1 VYTIITRSILLKRR
15 IGKKITMSV
24 QKVLTEMG
32 KKIVFR
38 AGYTESGNKI
48 IIIVPKNYHNDIRKM
63 GKPVEVSVEEV
74 EE

>member
-1 VYTIITRSILLKRR
+1 
-15 IGKKITMSV
+15 
-24 QKVLTEMG
+24 MG

-38 AGYTESGNKI
+38 AGYTDSGNKI

>member
-1 VYTIITRSILLKRR
+1 
-15 IGKKITMSV
+15 MSV

-38 AGYTESGNKI
+38 AGYTESSNKI

-63 GKPVEVSVEEV
+63 RKPVEVSVEEV